1 MIWNIYKYINTKMFL
16 KIVYNIKTSRYI
28 VFNTTYRLIGM
39 HIAWKET
46 SRIYEDLQDMK
57 CAVNWW
63 NSIYKRNYKQNFSY
77 IYMKQM
83 KCIVNWWKSIYKTI
97 KDFSYLRHISF
108 AAYIYNYIQKSL
120 LLKNFSYLMQCAWKS
135 TIKKSFRIY
144 DTCINA
150 SWNSIHL

>member
-1 MIWNIYKYINTKMFL
+1 MFL

-28 VFNTTYRLIGM
+28 VFNTIYRLIGM

-77 IYMKQM
+77 IY
-83 KCIVNWWKSIYKTI
+83 IYEANEMHRK
-97 KDFSYLRHISF
+97 LVEV
-108 AAYIYNYIQKSL
+108 
-120 LLKNFSYLMQCAWKS
+120 
-135 TIKKSFRIY
+135 
-144 DTCINA
+144 
-150 SWNSIHL
+150 HL